1 MELEQLIEDVKAVT
15 PKTGFSERL
24 KTVRS
29 AVNVNGSL
37 IKLESVDFAN
47 HEDHSNHMDVENSTR
62 GSQPSGKLLKL
73 KTITLKAVSEIC
85 GHTDHSDHNDFTD
98 TREV

>member
-1 MELEQLIEDVKAVT
+1 MEIEQLIADVNSVQ
-15 PKTGFSERL
+15 PKNGFKDRL
-24 KTVRS
+24 KKIRD
-29 AVNVNGSL
+29 AVKVQDGTIN
-37 IKLESVDFAN
+37 LEAVSFENFESHDN
-47 HEDHSNHMDVENSTR
+47 HSDWDNRTR
-62 GSQPSGKLLKL
+62 KPETAGKLLKL